1 MNASTEAPFQ
11 TMSKAAPSKAPETKT
26 PAAPV
31 AHTRE
36 KNIELALSAITKE
49 FGQGSIMRLGT
60 NAKMKVETL
69 STGSLAIDLAL
80 GVGGLPLGRIVE
92 VYGPESSGKTT
103 FCLSVIAECQRKGG
117 LAAFID
123 VEHALDP
130 KYARVVGVKLDDL
143 LVSQPDSGEDALN
156 IMETLI
162 RSNSIDVIVLDSVA
176 ALITKAELDGQMG
189 DMTMG
194 SQARLMS
201 QAMRRLTAVVS
212 KTKCVCIFTNQ
223 IREKIGVM
231 FGCFPYQTKVQLRGG
246 GTELIGQLVNG
257 QRPAEVI
264 SWNPQTNEFAPTKV
278 VRRFKHGRNVTNF
291 NLTDNQIG
299 ELRTAYRTLVFRYPN
314 AAGFN
319 KFSCTPNHTIFT
331 PAGEISAEDL
341 SIGDQI
347 LVHHKGVRF
356 SNDLQ
361 HLLLGS
367 MLGDGSIK
375 QESQMAAFFR
385 EEHAQEQKA
394 YVKWKE
400 AAFGKLCRKPSDNEH
415 GYGYSTVSLYELAQ
429 IRSKFYPLNKRY
441 KHVTKELLEQMNPF
455 SLAVWFLDDGTND
468 RQAKRGNKKTI
479 YLHKLTEKECR
490 EFESVFA
497 VKFGLICRIKY
508 YPKGAS
514 SRIAFYG
521 AEADRFEEIIRPYC
535 HKSMAYKLTK
545 HKGIGSALP
554 GLQFGTRE
562 VDEAIP
568 CEIFE
573 VREKFIEGKM
583 GVRYNVEVENNANFL
598 LANGAIVHN
607 SPETTSGGRAL
618 KFFSSIRI
626 DIRRKDQ
633 IKTPD
638 GKVIGNRT
646 KIKVVKNKVAP
657 PFTEVEFDIMY
668 NEGISASG
676 SLVDLGVEQKILE
689 KKGAWITYQ
698 GELVGQGRD
707 AAKQA
712 FRDKPE
718 LAAKITAAILE
729 KVNVTGGTVVTG
741 EASE

>member
-1 MNASTEAPFQ
+1 
-11 TMSKAAPSKAPETKT
+11 
-26 PAAPV
+26 V
-31 AHTRE
+31 RE
-36 KNIELALSAITKE
+36 KNIELALSAISKE
-49 FGQGSIMRLGT
+49 FGEGSIMRLGT

-69 STGSLAIDLAL
+69 STGSLAVDLAL

-92 VYGPESSGKTT
+92 IYGPESSGKTT

-231 FGCFPYQTKVQLRGG
+231 FGCFPYQTGVLLRGG
-246 GTELIGQLVNG
+246 GKELIGTMVNG
-257 QRPAEVI
+257 QKPAEVI
-264 SWNPQTNEFAPTKV
+264 SWSPETKEFAPTKV
-278 VRRFKHGRNVTNF
+278 MRRFKHGRTVANF
-291 NLTDNQIG
+291 KLNDNEIG
-299 ELRTAYRTLVFRYPN
+299 ALRTAYRTLVFRYPN
-314 AAGFN
+314 EAGFN
-319 KFSCTPNHTIFT
+319 KLTCTPNHTIFT
-331 PAGEISAEDL
+331 PDGEVGAEEL
-341 SIGDQI
+341 SIGDRI
-347 LVHHKGVRF
+347 LVRHKAVKF
-356 SNDLQ
+356 SDDLQ

-367 MLGDGSIK
+367 MLGNGSLR
-375 QESQMAAFFR
+375 QVGRTTAYFR
-385 EEHAQEQKA
+385 EEHAQSQKA
-394 YVKWKE
+394 YVKWKQK
-400 AAFGKLCRKPSDNEH
+400 AFGKLSRKGTDTVH
-415 GYGYSTVSLYELAQ
+415 GYGFDTVPLYEFAQ
-429 IRSKFYPLNKRY
+429 VRSKFYSKNKRY
-441 KHVTKELLEQMNPF
+441 KHVTTELLEQLNPL
-455 SLAVWFLDDGTND
+455 SLAVWFQDDGTNN
-468 RQAKRGNKKTI
+468 RQTKSNNKKTI
-479 YLHKLTEKECR
+479 YLHRLTEKECR
-490 EFESVFA
+490 AFETVFA
-497 VKFGLICRIKY
+497 LKFGLICRIKY

-521 AEADRFEEIIRPYC
+521 KEADKLEEIIRPYC
-535 HKSMAYKLTK
+535 HRSMAYKLTS
-545 HKGIGSALP
+545 HKGIGRALP
-554 GLQFGTRE
+554 GLDFSTRE
-562 VDEAIP
+562 AQEAIP

-573 VREKFIEGKM
+573 CREKFIDGKM
-583 GVRYNVEVENNANFL
+583 GVRYNLEVENNANFL
-598 LANGAIVHN
+598 LASGAIVHN

-707 AAKQA
+707 AAKQTL
-712 FRDKPE
+712 RDKPE
-718 LAAKITAAILE
+718 LAEKITKAILE
-729 KVNVTGGTVVTG
+729 KVSVTGGTVVTG
-741 EASE
+741 DAAE